1 MMQQYLALKAQAPDA
16 LLLYRLGDFYELFL
30 DDAELAAPLLD
41 LVLTTRDRDTPD
53 PVPMCGI
60 PAHAAETYIRKLLAE
75 GHAVAIADQVE
86 DARQSRGLVRREIV
100 ERASP
105 GLVGNPDRLESQG
118 ANYLAAIFVDEQ
130 AAAGAAAESPGSTEA
145 YGLAW
150 VDISTGEFA
159 ATQTDDAARFRA
171 ELARIAPREVVA
183 PDTEK
188 DLGLPTRCAEA
199 GEFDPQRVADR
210 VGRLPAGLSANETSP
225 LARAAAA
232 VWSTVSR
239 AQPAALTHVQWLRR
253 WTASD
258 HLVLDPPT
266 RRHLEISANLRDGG
280 RSHTLLELLDET
292 RTALGRRRLE
302 QWIGE
307 PLLDPAAIRE
317 RQDRVETWL
326 EPDSRRRALGDALRR
341 VGDLERA
348 LVRATLP
355 SGGARELVALRDSLR
370 GAAAVGEVTP
380 LEDVGADVAADIA
393 RVLVDEPSAPPR
405 GEPHTGYVRDG
416 ADDEVDEIRRDSD
429 EGRRYLESLE
439 AAERERTGIGSLKV
453 KYHRVFG
460 YSIEVT
466 KAQVARVPSEYRRK
480 QTMVNAE
487 RFTTD
492 ELERWEGSVLRS
504 RERAAAAE
512 ARVVEELRGRT
523 AGASDRVRKLASA
536 IAELDTAQSLA
547 AVARAGEWVRPEID
561 TSLEL
566 EIDSGRHPVV
576 ERTAPDGF
584 VPNDV
589 RVDADDAQLLIL
601 TGPNMAGKSTLL
613 RQVALTV
620 LLAQAGSFVPARRA
634 RIGVADRIF
643 TRVGASD
650 SLATGEST
658 FMVEMRET
666 AAILSEATPRSLVLL
681 DEIGRGTSTFD
692 GLSIAWAVAEH
703 LHDAP
708 GLRPRTLFA
717 THYHE
722 LADLARTKPRVRNF
736 HFACAERGDEV
747 LFLRRMEPGAAS
759 RSYGIEVARRADL
772 PPKVIRR
779 AREVLANLE
788 RGEFDE
794 RGEPRIA
801 RGSGSPGQLNLFE
814 PSPDPVLE
822 ELRALDPESMTP
834 IEALVALGRLRTQ
847 LQEDE

>member
-16 LLLYRLGDFYELFL
+16 LLLYRLGDFFELFL

-60 PAHAAETYIRKLLAE
+60 PAHAAETYIRKLLAA

-118 ANYLAAIFVDEQ
+118 ANYLAAIFVDER
-130 AAAGAAAESPGSTEA
+130 AAAGAAVEPSDSAGA

-150 VDISTGEFA
+150 VDISTGEFS

-183 PDTEK
+183 PETEK
-188 DLGLPTRCAEA
+188 ELGFPTRHAEA
-199 GEFDPQRVADR
+199 GEFDPQRVAER
-210 VGRLPAGLSANETSP
+210 VGRLPAGLSADETSP

-239 AQPAALTHVQWLRR
+239 AQP
-253 WTASD
+253 
-258 HLVLDPPT
+258 
-266 RRHLEISANLRDGG
+266 

-317 RQDRVETWL
+317 RQDRVANWL
-326 EPDSRRRALGDALRR
+326 EPDSRRRALADALRR

-355 SGGARELVALRDSLR
+355 IGGARELVALRDSLR

-416 ADDEVDEIRRDSD
+416 ADGEVDEIRRDSD

-466 KAQVARVPSEYRRK
+466 KAQVSRVPSEYRRK

-523 AGASDRVRKLASA
+523 AGASDRVRKLASE

-692 GLSIAWAVAEH
+692 GLSIA
-703 LHDAP
+703 P
-708 GLRPRTLFA
+708 
-717 THYHE
+717 
-722 LADLARTKPRVRNF
+722 
-736 HFACAERGDEV
+736 
-747 LFLRRMEPGAAS
+747 
-759 RSYGIEVARRADL
+759 
-772 PPKVIRR
+772 RR
-779 AREVLANLE
+779 ARLAPPHVV
-788 RGEFDE
+788 R
-794 RGEPRIA
+794 
-801 RGSGSPGQLNLFE
+801 
-814 PSPDPVLE
+814 DPL
-822 ELRALDPESMTP
+822 S
-834 IEALVALGRLRTQ
+834 
-847 LQEDE
+847 